1 MYACM
6 SLKYMYHYAHWS
18 VYFCATQRWLYV
30 CMNGRV
36 FRCTHGVNM
45 SERKNDTGMRPL
57 GSVIAIWG
65 NVIVR
70 CFAWLAC
77 WCIASLPVGP
87 FYGWLCLLF
96 SCLLPS
102 FARLARCACLVVLAC
117 LVGCAVLFV
126 LFLQCFVLFC
136 SVMFRLVLYCP
147 LLPCKICNVVYCN
160 ALYGIDI
167 VLYDSVLVCSFYF
180 IIYIYIF
187 FFRCFFG
194 CLLAFCP
201 CLLLCFLAF
210 IPSWLFSFL
219 RCLALQNQKGTDP

>member
-1 MYACM
+1 M
-6 SLKYMYHYAHWS
+6 L
-18 VYFCATQRWLYV
+18 
-30 CMNGRV
+30 
-36 FRCTHGVNM
+36 
-45 SERKNDTGMRPL
+45 
-57 GSVIAIWG
+57 
-65 NVIVR
+65 
-70 CFAWLAC
+70 
-77 WCIASLPVGP
+77 VGP

-102 FARLARCACLVVLAC
+102 FARLVRCACLVVLAC
-117 LVGCAVLFV
+117 LVGCAVFLV

-187 FFRCFFG
+187 SVVSLAACLLFALACFFAS
-194 CLLAFCP
+194 LL
-201 CLLLCFLAF
+201 
-210 IPSWLFSFL
+210 SFL
-219 RCLALQNQKGTDP
+219 PGFFPSFGVLRCRIKREQTRKVQFDDFTNTRYT